1 MVENQQEYEQ
11 RREAFKNNIIH
22 RMDVIVQV
30 SRKRKP
36 ATLTT
41 STPQN
46 ATQVSP
52 DRPTP
57 FETIRTRLSLPA
69 RLACF

>member
-30 SRKRKP
+30 SCERKP